1 MKSESTMICNKIDEI
16 KSNIPTQVQLVAV
29 SKTKPIEAIQE
40 AYACGQRDF
49 GENKVQ
55 ELADKYEQLPKDIHW
70 HMIGH
75 LQRNKVKYLAPFVY
89 LIHGVDNTKL
99 LNEIDKQALKNQRK
113 IDILLQIKI
122 AQEDTKFGMMPE
134 ILDEIL
140 QQYKQNA
147 FPNVRIR
154 GLMGMA
160 THTKDEKQVRN
171 EFLYLH
177 ELFVKYQSEFP
188 NFDYLSMG
196 MSNDYML
203 AIQAGSNMIRVGSA
217 IFGARNY

>member
-1 MKSESTMICNKIDEI
+1 MKSESTMICNSIDKII
-16 KSNIPTQVQLVAV
+16 NSIPAQVQLVAV

-40 AYACGQRDF
+40 AYACNQRDF

-55 ELADKYEQLPKDIHW
+55 ELVDKYEQLPKDIHW

-75 LQRNKVKYLAPFVY
+75 LQRNKVKYIAPFVY

-99 LNEIDKQALKNQRK
+99 LKEINKQALKHQRNM
-113 IDILLQIKI
+113 DVLLQVKI

-160 THTKDEKQVRN
+160 THTKDEEQVRN
-171 EFLYLH
+171 EFSYLH
-177 ELFVKYQSEFP
+177 ELFVKNQPEFP
-188 NFDYLSMG
+188 KFDFLSMG
-196 MSNDYML
+196 MSNDYPL